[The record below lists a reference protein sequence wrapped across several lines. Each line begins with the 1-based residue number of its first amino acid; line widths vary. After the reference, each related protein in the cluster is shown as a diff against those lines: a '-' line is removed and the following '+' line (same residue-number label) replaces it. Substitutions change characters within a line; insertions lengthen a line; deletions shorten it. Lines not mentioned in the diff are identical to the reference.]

1 MSDDPPHG
9 IHPLARLLRG
19 FAVGF
24 LTCHDAGVVP
34 RIMTPDYR
42 LHIGGVVFD
51 GRDTEYLPATAAQ
64 LGQFPG
70 LCVTVHD
77 LILGEN
83 ACAMRF
89 TEHGASL
96 RDGGR
101 LASWRG
107 ITMFRT
113 DGERLQRGWAEE
125 DYLARKRQL
134 ATGDFDAV
142 EAPHPAPWDQRPE
155 APDAAAEAAATDWI
169 RNRQP
174 LGDHP
179 QDARPDAPEPPASAL
194 IGIRETVIDALFS
207 AGARVAFH
215 ATYHGF
221 YTGGFDAIDSARI
234 GHTATLRVAGM
245 LTTQDGRI
253 TEARIFSDRLGLYRA
268 LRKPLAGGSPP

>member
-1 MSDDPPHG
+1 VSSGIEG

-19 FAVGF
+19 FAVDF
-24 LTCHDAGVVP
+24 LTCHDPVAAE

-42 LHIGGVVFD
+42 LHISGVVFD
-51 GRDTEYLPATAAQ
+51 GRDTEYLPATRAQ
-64 LGQFPG
+64 LEQFPG

-77 LILGEN
+77 VILGEN

-134 ATGDFDAV
+134 ANGSFDAV
-142 EAPHPAPWDQRPE
+142 EPPHPAPWDQLPV
-155 APDAAAEAAATDWI
+155 AADARAESAATAWI
-169 RNRQP
+169 SRTHP
-174 LGDHP
+174 VADHP
-179 QDARPDAPEPPASAL
+179 QESRPDAPETPASAL
-194 IGIRETVIDALFS
+194 IDVSTTEIDVLFS
-207 AGARVAFH
+207 AGTRVAFH
-215 ATYHGF
+215 ATHRGVYR
-221 YTGGFDAIDSARI
+221 GGFGDIPAESI
-234 GHTATLRVAGM
+234 GTGISLHIAGM
-245 LTTQDGRI
+245 LDTRDG
-253 TEARIFSDRLGLYRA
+253 EVVAARIFADKLGLYRA
-268 LRKPLAGGSPP
+268 LRQSSPTRTRP

>member
-1 MSDDPPHG
+1 MSTCIEG

-19 FAVGF
+19 FAVEF
-24 LTCHDAGVVP
+24 LTCHDPAAAE

-51 GRDTEYLPATAAQ
+51 GRDTEYLPATRAQ
-64 LGQFPG
+64 LEQFPG

-77 LILGEN
+77 VILGEN

-134 ATGDFDAV
+134 SGGSFDAV
-142 EAPHPAPWDQRPE
+142 EPPHPAPWDQLP
-155 APDAAAEAAATDWI
+155 AAADAGAEAVATAWI
-169 RNRQP
+169 SGTRAVA
-174 LGDHP
+174 DHP
-179 QDARPDAPEPPASAL
+179 LESRPDAPEPPASVL
-194 IGIRETVIDALFS
+194 IDASDTVVDMLFS
-207 AGARVAFH
+207 AGSRVAFH
-215 ATYHGF
+215 ATHHGV
-221 YTGGFDAIDSARI
+221 YRGGFPDIPAERI
-234 GHTATLRVAGM
+234 GTHASLRIAGM
-245 LTTQDGRI
+245 LDTRDGEVV
-253 TEARIFSDRLGLYRA
+253 EARIFADKLGLYRA
-268 LRKPLAGGSPP
+268 LRQRSISATHP

>member
-1 MSDDPPHG
+1 MSDDPAHG

-19 FAVGF
+19 FAVDF

-64 LGQFPG
+64 LTQFPG

-77 LILGEN
+77 VILGEN

-134 ATGDFDAV
+134 ATGDVDAV

-155 APDAAAEAAATDWI
+155 ASDAAAEAAATDWI
-169 RNRQP
+169 RNRHP
-174 LGDHP
+174 VGDYP

-194 IGIRETVIDALFS
+194 IEVRETVIDVLFS

-215 ATYHGF
+215 ATHQGLYA
-221 YTGGFDAIDSARI
+221 GGFDDIDSARI
-234 GHTATLRVAGM
+234 GDAATLRVAGM
-245 LTTQDGRI
+245 LTTQNGGI

>member
-1 MSDDPPHG
+1 MSDDPAHG

-19 FAVGF
+19 FAVDF

-51 GRDTEYLPATAAQ
+51 GRDTGYLPATAAQ
-64 LGQFPG
+64 LTQFPG

-89 TEHGASL
+89 TEHGASV

-101 LASWRG
+101 VASWRG

-113 DGERLQRGWAEE
+113 DGERLQHGWAEE

-142 EAPHPAPWDQRPE
+142 EAPHPAPWDRRPE

-169 RNRQP
+169 RNSHP
-174 LGDHP
+174 VGDHP

-194 IGIRETVIDALFS
+194 IEVHETVIDVLFS

-215 ATYHGF
+215 ATHQGLYA
-221 YTGGFDAIDSARI
+221 GGFDDIDSARI
-234 GHTATLRVAGM
+234 GDAATLRVSGM
-245 LTTQDGRI
+245 LTTQNGGI